1 MSKIFKFIRIF
12 VGVSTEWS
20 LILAIS
26 LLFLIRESYFQSYLA
41 QLGMKYLSKE
51 LHTKVRIGKVDI
63 VFFDRIYFDQFQIE
77 DTSGR
82 SLASLGSLSVNIGS
96 FSKKHLSINEVALE
110 SGQVW
115 ICKEKSNGRMNF
127 EFISDYF
134 SDNDTATK
142 SSPFKLQV
150 SKIKLNKTSIRY
162 DDYRIAESKKQFDP
176 NHIHISPLDLAIS
189 GFSKANKII
198 RFSIDHLAFKD
209 RSGLLIRDGKGL
221 FEIRP
226 DGVLGTNVFLAL
238 TKSEI
243 RLKKIGY
250 SYSSIADLK
259 QFNEKVQVL
268 LDMDKTLLN
277 TQDFRCFV
285 PALNAINQ
293 ELEIQ
298 GKVSNTIN
306 HLRLD
311 QFSLKYKKNTRIE
324 ASLMLPSLDSFSIA
338 GLIPKISYAYLD
350 FNELNQLPLSAN
362 QTLDLPKE
370 LMAIGHVSFN
380 QFAFRITDNDLIVQ
394 PVTLSTGIGN
404 FMIKSP
410 VKLSLGLPLTIES
423 LQPGAP
429 LFSIQQGNFSKLI
442 PTGELNFFD
451 GDLSFQKVVWDGQKI
466 SVENGSGTINEIKG
480 MGEAF
485 QNLRFDHINLNG
497 DELDISAT
505 SNDPRIGVSIEGHAN
520 IKGVPRANLTLN
532 IHHAKLNELK
542 LTQEPI
548 QVSGKIDLDLDGTT
562 LQSFK
567 ASAVIDQLHL
577 INQGLNFTLDQA
589 NLNFIKSTDRDKLEF
604 NSNLVDIKYEGRI
617 DPQSLKAEIMY
628 AFSKVIPAVVKAK
641 EPPKRTVSNEIS
653 LVLDIKDANTLT
665 GLFVPDL
672 TVSQYS
678 SLELYYSGSED
689 TLTLSINAPS
699 IAYQGLVVEN
709 LNLVQRIN
717 ENGILAIYEADHIQL
732 TDSISFDNVKF
743 ITTGEEGVLN
753 SKLRWDLE
761 KDKSALAWTTKMLSG
776 TDYEI
781 SILERCEF
789 EFNGMGLR
797 IKEKGKIRWMDG
809 KAIFENLAISRINQP
824 NNGIRLDGVVSNSA
838 FDTLHIKF
846 EKLPLSDIGQL
857 ADLDQNMKGE
867 LVGDVHLIQ
876 VLSSPKF
883 ASDFWLN
890 NFYLDNEEI
899 GDIQVIANYID
910 STSII
915 DLKGQLKYHAQ
926 PTLNYSGLYELNK
939 RSNNLKMNLE
949 FQKTDIAFV
958 NAFMDSTVLKDIK
971 GNLDG
976 NLVVKGSI
984 NRPKISGKLKLN
996 ETSAMFPLLGCKYSL
1011 NGGIDVDEGS
1021 FRINKMPI
1029 TDQEGN
1035 VGSING
1041 TVNHYNFTKFNYDV
1055 NLDFEDDFFHK
1066 GIGFKPKKI
1075 DRFLLLN
1082 TTYAEG
1088 DVYYGKAYG
1097 RGTANV
1103 SGYGSKMD
1111 ITVDVETR
1119 KGTKMIFPMYDNSEI
1134 EEDQVIR
1141 YISDIEEVIQKEIP
1155 KDLSGVDLNIKFKV
1169 TPDADL
1175 FVVFNEQTQDEI
1187 QAKVKGDLD
1196 LSIDPYY
1203 HFRLDGTLN
1212 LLPGSLYNFSMGPA
1226 KKPFYIN
1233 TGSIFWS
1240 GDVEKAAMDI
1250 QASAVI
1256 KNANMLELSPEQ
1268 FDKSLQNQE
1277 AHCVMNLGGTLIA
1290 PTVAFKLEAPK
1301 APETGKTLINRVNE
1315 DEDELKRQFFS
1326 LLIFGKFQPLV
1337 GTNSANETAA
1347 LDLVEGQINAA
1358 LSQMSKNYNIKMD
1371 LGSSNVST
1379 SLQKTFFDDRLIV
1392 STTFGVQN
1400 PSGAANA
1407 MAGGL
1412 IGDISLEYLV
1422 NEKGTFRVNA
1432 FNRSNTN
1439 TVKENS
1445 GAFTQGAGLSYREE
1459 FNDWRDFILFQSFLD
1474 VFRSSDRKVLGEDR
1488 KDSRVPV
1495 PLQQGVLNE
1504 SKEPNRK
1511 KR

>member
-1 MSKIFKFIRIF
+1 MSKIFKFIRILI
-12 VGVSTEWS
+12 GVSTEWG
-20 LILAIS
+20 LILSIS
-26 LLFLIRESYFQSYLA
+26 LLFLIRESFFQTYLA
-41 QLGMKYLSKE
+41 KVGVGYLSKA
-51 LHTKVRIGKVDI
+51 LHTTVRIGKVDV
-63 VFFDRIYFDQFQIE
+63 VFFDRIYLDQFQML

-82 SLASLGSLSVNIGS
+82 SLASLGTLSIQVRS
-96 FSKKHLSINEVALE
+96 FSKKHLALDEVTLE
-110 SGQVW
+110 KGQVW
-115 ICKEKSNGRMNF
+115 ICREKGVGRMNF
-127 EFISDYF
+127 AFISDYF
-134 SDNDTATK
+134 SSSDTTSK
-142 SSPFKLQV
+142 PSSFRVEVGDVRLKNTAV
-150 SKIKLNKTSIRY
+150 RY
-162 DDYRIAESKKQFDP
+162 DDFRIPTVENQFDP
-176 NHIHISPLDLAIS
+176 NHINLAPLDLRVHE
-189 GFSKANKII
+189 FSKANTNL
-198 RFSIDHLAFKD
+198 RFKIDHFAFKD
-209 RSGLLIRDGKGL
+209 RSGFFIREARGQV
-221 FEIRP
+221 EIRP
-226 DGVLGTNVFLAL
+226 TGILATNVQLSL
-238 TKSEI
+238 DKSEI
-243 RLKKIGY
+243 RMNKIGY
-250 SYSSIADLK
+250 TYQSKEDLK
-259 QFNEKVQVL
+259 DFNNKVQVL
-268 LDMDKTLLN
+268 VELNKTRLH
-277 TQDFRCFV
+277 TEDFACFL
-285 PALNAINQ
+285 PELKGMNQ

-306 HLRLD
+306 RLQLD
-311 QFSLKYKKNTRIE
+311 QCKVGYKKNTRLE
-324 ASLMLPSLDSFSIA
+324 ASLTLPSLDSFTVA
-338 GLIPKISYAYLD
+338 GLIPKIKNVYLD
-350 FNELNQLPLSAN
+350 FNELNHMPLPGKE
-362 QTLDLPKE
+362 TLELPQE
-370 LMAIGHVSFN
+370 VMALGHVGFD
-380 QFAFRITDNDLIVQ
+380 QLAFRLSDLGMVVQ
-394 PVTLSTGIGN
+394 PLTLTSGIG
-404 FMIKSP
+404 
-410 VKLSLGLPLTIES
+410 KLSLKSPLKIDFGLPLIIEA
-423 LQPGAP
+423 LQPGLP
-429 LFSIQQGNFSKLI
+429 LLSIEQVNLSRII
-442 PTGELNFFD
+442 PAGTLNYFDGELA
-451 GDLSFQKVVWDGQKI
+451 FQKVVWDGNHVTVQ
-466 SVENGSGTINEIKG
+466 NGSGTINQING

-485 QNLRFDHINLNG
+485 QNLRFDRLNLAG
-497 DELDISAT
+497 DELEVRAT
-505 SNDPRIGVSIEGHAN
+505 SNDPRIGLSVEG
-520 IKGVPRANLTLN
+520 RANLSGIPKAKVRLD
-532 IHHAKLNELK
+532 IHHARLKDLK
-542 LTQEPI
+542 LTDEPI
-548 QVSGKIDLDLDGTT
+548 QVSGKIDLNLDGTSM
-562 LQSFK
+562 QAFK
-567 ASAVIDQLHL
+567 AEASFDQVHL
-577 INQGLNFTLDQA
+577 VNQGLDFMLAEATMDFTKNPKSDQLD
-589 NLNFIKSTDRDKLEF
+589 FV
-604 NSNLVDIKYEGRI
+604 SNLVNINYEGRI
-617 DPQSLKAEIMY
+617 DPQSLQAEIKY
-628 AFSKVIPAVVKAK
+628 AFSKVIPALVKAK
-641 EPPKRTVSNEIS
+641 EPPKRSVSNEIS
-653 LVLDIKDANTLT
+653 LVLEIKDANELT
-665 GLFVPDL
+665 RLFVPELNVDPN
-672 TVSQYS
+672 S
-678 SLELYYSGSED
+678 SLELYYSGEHD
-689 TLTLSINAPS
+689 TLTMRIKSPRLE
-699 IAYQGLVVEN
+699 YQGLVVEN
-709 LNLVQRIN
+709 LNLMQRIN
-717 ENGILAIYEADHIQL
+717 ENGILAIYLADRVQV
-732 TDSISFDNVKF
+732 TDSLTFDKLIF
-743 ITTGEEGVLN
+743 TTTGEEGILN
-753 SKLRWDLE
+753 SKLRWNRA
-761 KDKSALAWTTKMLSG
+761 KDKSALAWSTKMLSE

-789 EFNGMGLR
+789 ELNGMGLR
-797 IKEKGKIRWMDG
+797 IKEKGNIRWVDG
-809 KAIFENLAISRINQP
+809 KAIVDNIAIHRINQP
-824 NNGIRLDGVVSNSA
+824 NQGVRLDGVLSNSA
-838 FDTLHIKF
+838 LDTLHVTF
-846 EKLPLSDIGQL
+846 EKLPMGDISQL
-857 ADLDQNMKGE
+857 AELDQNMKGE
-867 LVGDVHLIQ
+867 LVGTVHLIQ

-883 ASDFWLN
+883 ASDLWLN

-915 DLKGQLKYHAQ
+915 DMKGQLKYHSK
-926 PTLNYSGLYELNK
+926 PTLNYTGLYELNK
-939 RSNNLKMNLE
+939 RSNNLKMDLE
-949 FQKTDIAFV
+949 LNKTDIAFV
-958 NAFMDSTVLKDIK
+958 NAFMDSTVLKDIQ

-976 NLVVKGSI
+976 NLAVKGSL

-996 ETSAMFPLLGCKYSL
+996 ETSAIFPLLGCKYSL
-1011 NGGIDVDEGS
+1011 NGAIDVDEGS
-1021 FRINKMPI
+1021 FKINKMPI

-1035 VGSING
+1035 VGCING
-1041 TVNHYNFTKFNYDV
+1041 TVNHFNFTKFNYDV

-1075 DRFLLLN
+1075 DRFMLLN
-1082 TTYAEG
+1082 TAYVEG

-1111 ITVDVETR
+1111 ITVEVETR
-1119 KGTKMIFPMYDNSEI
+1119 KGTRMVFPMYDNSEI

-1141 YISDIEEVIQKEIP
+1141 YISDIEEVVQKEIP

-1175 FVVFNEQTQDEI
+1175 FVVFNQQTQDEI

-1212 LLPGSLYNFSMGPA
+1212 MLPGSLYNFSMGPA

-1233 TGSIFWS
+1233 TGTIFWS

-1379 SLQKTFFDDRLIV
+1379 SLQKSFFDDRLIM

-1400 PSGAANA
+1400 QNGAENA
-1407 MAGGL
+1407 ISGGL

-1439 TVKENS
+1439 TVKENA

-1488 KDSRVPV
+1488 KDTRVPV
-1495 PLQQGVLNE
+1495 PLEQGILNE
-1504 SKEPNRK
+1504 TKEPNRK